1 MGAGPMHSMLAA
13 VLMPARAH
21 HISAAGCRIGG
32 PQAFHPLTSATKRAP
47 ECAASEATLGHLFI
61 SSFFARPSSAAVFSL
76 PYDSMTVAI
85 QATTPATFEI
95 KSANLPLVALLL
107 KSTDLVALARELE
120 ARFGD
125 IPDFFDQDAL
135 MIDLSPLQAA
145 AQAGQ
150 LVGEIDFPSLITLLG
165 SYQLVPISVKGGS
178 PVQMAA
184 ALQAGLLPVPDA
196 HLVAARPVPMTAAA
210 PAEPVHTP
218 PPVPQG
224 AMVIDKPLRSGQQ
237 VYARGRDLVVLSM
250 VNAGAEVI
258 ADGHIHVYAPLRG
271 KAMAGARG
279 NADARIFSLALE
291 AELLSIAGVYRT
303 SEHPLPPGM
312 AGKPTQVRLV
322 PGDEGDKLVMNVM
335 TA

>member
-1 MGAGPMHSMLAA
+1 
-13 VLMPARAH
+13 
-21 HISAAGCRIGG
+21 
-32 PQAFHPLTSATKRAP
+32 
-47 ECAASEATLGHLFI
+47 
-61 SSFFARPSSAAVFSL
+61 
-76 PYDSMTVAI
+76 MTVAI

-107 KSTDLVALARELE
+107 KSTDLIALARELE

-150 LVGEIDFPSLITLLG
+150 PVGEIDFPSLISLLG

-178 PVQMAA
+178 PAQMAA

-196 HLVAARPVPMTAAA
+196 HLVPARPAPAATPA
-210 PAEPVHTP
+210 PAEPAPTPSATP
-218 PPVPQG
+218 PPAPQG

-237 VYARGRDLVVLSM
+237 VYARGRDLVVLAM